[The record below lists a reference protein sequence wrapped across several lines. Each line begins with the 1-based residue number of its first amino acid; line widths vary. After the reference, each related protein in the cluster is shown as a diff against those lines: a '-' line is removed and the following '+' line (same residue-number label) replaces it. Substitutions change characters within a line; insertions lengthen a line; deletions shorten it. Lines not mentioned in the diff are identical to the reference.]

1 MDQKLQTWP
10 FEPTEESLQVLTIC
24 MENPVIPGKIQMA
37 RFIPVEIF
45 RKKVIPFEVL
55 RNNRNLLYHL
65 SG

>member
-1 MDQKLQTWP
+1 MDQNLPWP
-10 FEPTEESLQVLTIC
+10 FEPAEESLGALTIC
-24 MENPVIPGKIQMA
+24 MENLVIPGKIQMG

-55 RNNRNLLYHL
+55 RNDRNVLYHL